1 MSSLSVHLR
10 RTEDHSAL
18 PFHPSC
24 PVCRRDRLSGSLG
37 GDDLVSRRTQAALA
51 VGVLAFSA
59 VGAPAAVAAGPDTE
73 VDGSAE
79 VVESGA
85 SDSIDLGE
93 ATVPLTDAGAA
104 APEDDA
110 VEVLETGAD
119 DVSAVEPLIEAA
131 GEAAEPVADP
141 PEPDADTAE
150 EVVEPEPE
158 PVALAAPPVEVPVA
172 TPAPESGG
180 SVGPRVDRAAE
191 TEREPPR
198 VEPRRESV
206 QRSVVVE
213 PVGAPAGT
221 DDSGAVAPV
230 EPVGTATRAPVAIRV
245 VAGTSSGARGG
256 KAAAGDRVH
265 VVQRGESLW
274 SIAADVLGERA
285 GMGRIAREVNRLWAL
300 NEDRIASGDPDLL
313 YAGTRLRLR

>member
-10 RTEDHSAL
+10 RAEDHSGL

-24 PVCRRDRLSGSLG
+24 PVCRRDRLSGSLD
-37 GDDLVSRRTQAALA
+37 GDELVSRRTQAALA

-73 VDGSAE
+73 VEGSAE

-85 SDSIDLGE
+85 SDSLDLGE

-110 VEVLETGAD
+110 VEVLKDGAD
-119 DVSAVEPLIEAA
+119 DDVNAVEPLMETAGVAA
-131 GEAAEPVADP
+131 GPV
-141 PEPDADTAE
+141 ADTAE
-150 EVVEPEPE
+150 EVAEPEPE

-172 TPAPESGG
+172 TPAPDSGG

-191 TEREPPR
+191 TERERPR
-198 VEPRRESV
+198 VESGRESV
-206 QRSVVVE
+206 KRTVVVA

-221 DDSGAVAPV
+221 DDSGAVAPAV
-230 EPVGTATRAPVAIRV
+230 PVGTATRAPVAIRA

-285 GMGRIAREVNRLWAL
+285 GVGRIAREVNRLWAL